1 VALMQDERRPRW
13 EHGNGMEDL
22 YVLRPSGFIDAENGL
37 RLRHTVGDVIAA
49 RPQDILIDCAQ
60 VEFMDSSGFGCLV
73 STLKKVREQGRQLFL
88 CGLGSQLRTVLELTG
103 TDRVFTVFPSYDDC
117 IAHLRQSR
125 SGG

>member
-1 VALMQDERRPRW
+1 
-13 EHGNGMEDL
+13 MEDL

-37 RLRHTVGDVIAA
+37 QLRHTVGDVIAA

-73 STLKKVREQGRQLFL
+73 STLKRVREQGRQLFL
-88 CGLGSQLRTVLELTG
+88 CSLCSRLRALLELTG
-103 TDRVFTVFPSYDDC
+103 TDGVFTIFPSYDAC
-117 IAHLRQSR
+117 IAHLEQIR